1 MKLFLKIFCFSFFIF
16 LTNAN
21 AQTEYPAPT
30 ENLSQANL
38 AAQIPSSSDV
48 ANQAMELTPYG
59 KFLKVYRIY
68 DPFYDTWDMKE
79 AELGNN
85 RYYIEMKMKHFTR
98 GGEGEALLMFKR
110 RADKVRELQKMASY
124 EILDFNESIENQV
137 FHTRR
142 VASGVFELKPAMSAD
157 NFYDNPQVYFPPDKK
172 ASAKT
177 KTAAKPKAKSTTAAA
192 ASGDN
197 AKDAANKN
205 ANANKNKANKNK
217 AKANKGKAK
226 SNKNKAKNM
235 NNRNS
240 CDCCNCCQN
249 CGNNSNN
256 SGKILNNIQN
266 STPQMDADSWKL
278 NGETQI

>member
-21 AQTEYPAPT
+21 AQTEYPTPK

-38 AAQIPSSSDV
+38 AAQISSSSDV
-48 ANQAMELTPYG
+48 ANQAMELTPYE

-142 VASGVFELKPAMSAD
+142 VASGIFELKPAISAD

-172 ASAKT
+172 ASAK
-177 KTAAKPKAKSTTAAA
+177 PK
-192 ASGDN
+192 
-197 AKDAANKN
+197 
-205 ANANKNKANKNK
+205 ANANKNKANKNKAKAK

-278 NGETQI
+278 NGEAQI